1 MKIKFN
7 IAAKI
12 GGGFSSLIILT
23 LVVFILTASILKD
36 TRTKTNIV
44 VEEVIP
50 SLSELKE
57 FNFLLQ
63 KSQTLIT
70 KWYYNKSFNDDYEFR
85 LELKKLITQDYQ
97 TRKLM
102 LQNLSS
108 NWDKDDKK
116 EMENILKKTENLF
129 KIYQTDIMQ
138 PLQSMEAYEDPSLYY
153 PAKIALEDAETNLKL
168 LYRNLN
174 KLIDK
179 KAADADDVKREMFH
193 SINLLENFVK
203 ILGSILVIGGIII
216 AFFTVKSI
224 VTPVYQ
230 LKDMLLKMG
239 KGIIPKE
246 RFPDKND
253 EIGEMGRALNI
264 LINSFER
271 TAEFAK
277 ETGAGNFNAIFQP
290 LSEEDTLGYA
300 LIRMRDELAETER
313 VLEQKVIERTEE
325 VVKQKGEIEYLFT
338 QVTDSIHYAKRI
350 QEAIL
355 PPINYFHTLLSNSFL
370 LYKPKDI
377 VSGDFYWIDKK
388 NDYIYIAAVDCTG
401 HGVPGAFMSIIGS
414 NLLKDIINNSQLTKP
429 AEILDELNMKIAQTL
444 HSAETDTKDGMDLSL
459 IAYNPKTLE
468 MEYAAAMNPICLVR
482 NNTQQLLEADRFPIG
497 KFTDTINKF
506 TNRKI
511 QLEKGD
517 VVYMFSDGY
526 ADQFGGPNGKKLY
539 KKNFFKILEEVSKWQ
554 IEHQKFLL
562 EKKFSEWKA
571 NLEQI
576 DDILVI
582 GFKV

>member
-277 ETGAGNFNAIFQP
+277 ETGAGNFGAIFQP

-388 NDYIYIAAVDCTG
+388 NDCIYIAAVDCTG

-482 NNTQQLLEADRFPIG
+482 NNTQQLLGADRFPIG

-517 VVYMFSDGY
+517 IVYMFSDGY